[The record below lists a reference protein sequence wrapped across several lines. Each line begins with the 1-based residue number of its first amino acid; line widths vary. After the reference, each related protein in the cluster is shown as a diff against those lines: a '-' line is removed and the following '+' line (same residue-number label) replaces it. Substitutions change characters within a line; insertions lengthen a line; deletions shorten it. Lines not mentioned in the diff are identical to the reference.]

1 MIAGA
6 ASRAAQC
13 FGGIGECGK
22 PSRSGSENNSGDERQ
37 AESEG
42 QYDEGW
48 RGADGKEMRA
58 VKGQREKKARGCHCD
73 KKSGY
78 AASDGEQDAFG
89 ESLHDNF
96 APRGTQSQAY
106 CGLSATSDCAGEEQ
120 VGHVGAHDQEH
131 QAANGQEDLQA
142 AAVLFFHF
150 GDTGAGGDHVDELLG
165 KHLNHA
171 GHPVGRIA
179 GIILHPLAQDSG

>member
-1 MIAGA
+1 V
-6 ASRAAQC
+6 
-13 FGGIGECGK
+13 
-22 PSRSGSENNSGDERQ
+22 
-37 AESEG
+37 
-42 QYDEGW
+42 
-48 RGADGKEMRA
+48 RA
-58 VKGQREKKARGCHCD
+58 VEGQREEKARGRHCD

-78 AASDGEQDAFG
+78 AASDGQQDAFG

-106 CGLSATSDCAGEEQ
+106 CGLSATCDCAGEEQ

-131 QAANGQEDLQA
+131 QTANGQEDLQA

-150 GDTGAGGDHVDELLG
+150 GDTGAGGDDVDELLG

-171 GHPVGRIA
+171 GHPVGGIA
-179 GIILHPLAQDSG
+179 GIVLHPLAQHSGEARRHSGSGSSRPQAADYAQPCGDRLI